1 MATAGTFGNYNY
13 ATTELATNSH
23 NASLNERGFILV
35 AISGAVCG
43 AIAGAM
49 LAASSVLPPEI
60 GGLFGTLLGSPLAV
74 AGWSVFTSSAPT
86 SR

>member
-23 NASLNERGFILV
+23 KTSPNERAFIYV
-35 AISGAVCG
+35 AMSGAVCG

-49 LAASSVLPPEI
+49 LAASSVLPAEI
-60 GGLFGTLLGSPLAV
+60 GGLFGTLIGSPLAV
-74 AGWSVFTSSAPT
+74 AGWSLFNSSSPN
-86 SR
+86 S

>member
-1 MATAGTFGNYNY
+1 MATAGTFGNFNY

-23 NASLNERGFILV
+23 NASLNERGFIFV
-35 AISGAVCG
+35 AMSGAVCG

-49 LAASSVLPPEI
+49 LAASSILPTEI

-74 AGWSVFTSSAPT
+74 AGWSLFSSSSPR
-86 SR
+86 S